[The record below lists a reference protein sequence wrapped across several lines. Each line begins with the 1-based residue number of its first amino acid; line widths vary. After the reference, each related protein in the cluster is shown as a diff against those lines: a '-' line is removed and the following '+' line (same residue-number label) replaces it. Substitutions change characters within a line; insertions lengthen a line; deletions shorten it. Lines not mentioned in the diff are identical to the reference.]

1 VLARHS
7 ASARRRENLPTAGR
21 RESRLGSIKKGNNRI
36 EDWIPASA
44 GMTFQVEEFLT
55 QYIRF
60 PFMKK
65 TNAAR
70 FLDGLKMDY
79 KLCEYEIDES
89 DLSAES
95 VARKMGLPPEQV
107 FKTLVARGDKTG
119 VLVACIP
126 GNSELDLKAMAMI
139 SGNKKVDMV
148 PMKEIQQLTGYIRGG
163 VSPIGIKKHYPIF
176 LDESATMFP
185 FISISAG
192 SRGSQIF
199 ISPGDLIKALDIKL
213 CKIARS

>member
-1 VLARHS
+1 
-7 ASARRRENLPTAGR
+7 
-21 RESRLGSIKKGNNRI
+21 
-36 EDWIPASA
+36 
-44 GMTFQVEEFLT
+44 
-55 QYIRF
+55 
-60 PFMKK
+60 MKK

-95 VARKMGLPPEQV
+95 VARKVSLPLEQV

-119 VLVACIP
+119 VLMACIP
-126 GNSELDLKAMAMI
+126 GNSELDLKAMATI

-176 LDESATMFP
+176 LDESAVRFP

-192 SRGSQIF
+192 ARGSQIF

>member
-1 VLARHS
+1 MKQS
-7 ASARRRENLPTAGR
+7 
-21 RESRLGSIKKGNNRI
+21 
-36 EDWIPASA
+36 
-44 GMTFQVEEFLT
+44 
-55 QYIRF
+55 RF
-60 PFMKK
+60 PSMKK

-95 VARKMGLPPEQV
+95 VARKVSLPLEQV

-119 VLVACIP
+119 VLMACIP
-126 GNSELDLKAMAMI
+126 GNSELDLKAMATI

-176 LDESATMFP
+176 LDESAVRFP
-185 FISISAG
+185 FVSISAG
-192 SRGSQIF
+192 ARGSQIF

-213 CKIARS
+213 CKIARFE